1 MFDLGW
7 SELLVIGIA
16 ALIVVGPKDLPR
28 MLRTLGQYAA
38 KARSVAREFQRAMDE
53 AAREAD
59 IAELHEVK
67 KTLDEV
73 RQVPYEAQRELGQS
87 FLDAERSIEKE
98 LGSEAVEGPGRAAES
113 AGRTASARARGESVG
128 SAPPGDRAPSRPTAA
143 PPLSGPGAP
152 PPPGAGSGSA
162 PSRPPAQ
169 SAEEPAR
176 QAVDRAD
183 AGAATDR
190 PARKAAGSKA
200 SGA

>member
-1 MFDLGW
+1 M
-7 SELLVIGIA
+7 
-16 ALIVVGPKDLPR
+16 
-28 MLRTLGQYAA
+28 
-38 KARSVAREFQRAMDE
+38 AREFQRAMDE

-128 SAPPGDRAPSRPTAA
+128 SAPPGDPAPSQPTAA